1 MHKASGSDRQIIA
14 LPYLI
19 TFSTAPGLFCSCL
32 AVLAKRYLSG
42 NNSEASPENCTAKS
56 YLRKIYFYRRQELQ
70 QQIYL
75 VFKLLSGS
83 WARRKRWGSPGIG
96 LWEEAAL
103 SWDLDEVQVKSP
115 SQKKSLFLFLITPAG
130 RTGHPGATTG
140 EQEHSRRVPLG
151 MLHTQPQ
158 VCSRE
163 WGSAAAL
170 PHSLQ
175 LPSPSG
181 KGAARAAAERD
192 RNYS

>member
-32 AVLAKRYLSG
+32 AVLAKCYLSG

-83 WARRKRWGSPGIG
+83 WACRKRWGSPGIG

-115 SQKKSLFLFLITPAG
+115 SQKKYISNHSCRQDWPPRCHNRGA
-130 RTGHPGATTG
+130 RAQQEGATGDAPYPVPGLLQGTG
-140 EQEHSRRVPLG
+140 ISSSSAPLTATPLSFG
-151 MLHTQPQ
+151 
-158 VCSRE
+158 
-163 WGSAAAL
+163 
-170 PHSLQ
+170 
-175 LPSPSG
+175 
-181 KGAARAAAERD
+181 ER
-192 RNYS
+192 SS